1 MAQWTEPAWLDEA
14 GEWIHAQL
22 ARLGLVAD
30 GPVEQ
35 PHVRPWATVL
45 RVPTSDGP
53 VWFKAAIPLLGHEVG
68 LVEIIS
74 RNRPDVV
81 PGLLASDGER
91 GWLLMADGGER
102 LRELVERER
111 SFDRWLDALPLY
123 SQLELDLAHAADDA
137 VALGTPDRRL
147 DLLAPAYEQLL
158 DRASPEFAGTA
169 PRVDELCSQLAA
181 LRLPETVQH
190 DDLHDGQVFVR
201 NGGYLFFDWGD
212 ACVSHPFF
220 TMSVTLEGNI
230 SWGLDD
236 VEGSVDTTRF
246 RDAYLE
252 PFTTLAS
259 RAELE
264 DAFATALRLGWVCR
278 ALNVDRFA
286 RALDPPDRDRLL
298 EGVAIRLRLA
308 FR

>member
-1 MAQWTEPAWLDEA
+1 MGWTEPEWLA
-14 GEWIHAQL
+14 SAHGWIDGQL
-22 ARLGLVAD
+22 ARLGLVPD

-35 PHVRPWATVL
+35 PHVRPWATAL
-45 RVPTSDGP
+45 RIPTTQGP
-53 VWFKAAIPLLGHEVG
+53 VWFKASVPVLAHEVG

-74 RNRPDVV
+74 SRRPDLV
-81 PGLLASDGER
+81 PALLASDGER

-123 SQLELDLAHAADDA
+123 AQLELDLAPAADDA
-137 VALGTPDRRL
+137 VAVGTPDRRL
-147 DLLAPAYEQLL
+147 GVLGPAYEGLL
-158 DRASPEFAGTA
+158 DRVSPEFAGTA
-169 PRVDELCSQLAA
+169 ARVHELCSQLAM
-181 LRLPETVQH
+181 LGLPETVQH

-201 NGGYLFFDWGD
+201 DGGYLFFDWGD

-236 VEGSVDTTRF
+236 VEGSVDTARF

-252 PFTTLAS
+252 PFTAVAS

-264 DAFATALRLGWVCR
+264 DAFAAALRLGWVCR